1 MLTRLEE
8 QNKEIMKAG
17 LEDYQGRFES
27 HSGRT
32 CLVFCISQ
40 QQQQQQQQQHESGG
54 GSTGE
59 VHSLI
64 FQGENPRSRLNW
76 LCLAMT
82 LLKILF

>member
-40 QQQQQQQQQHESGG
+40 QQQHESGG

-64 FQGENPRSRLNW
+64 FQGENPMSRLNW

-82 LLKILF
+82 LLKMLF